1 MSLSDLLFGTPP
13 SDKGE
18 VVKTPRGIYEEAIKA
33 CRWINEN
40 TIYRANNI
48 TTQNYSSVPLGGMFS
63 LSNYETKES
72 IALLYGESLIEKA
85 IELGWKQ

>member
-1 MSLSDLLFGTPP
+1 M
-13 SDKGE
+13 
-18 VVKTPRGIYEEAIKA
+18 GIYEEAIKA

-48 TTQNYSSVPLGGMFS
+48 TTQNYILVHSGGMFS

-72 IALLYGESLIEKA
+72 IGLLYGEDLIKKA